1 MPIFGRHRLQ
11 KSKCPHTGSP
21 CRALVM
27 TTVDVVEV
35 ELQVLNTQIGQSHD
49 TDSKLTVMEMI
60 FSLANTCSLSRYSLF
75 LL

>member
-1 MPIFGRHRLQ
+1 
-11 KSKCPHTGSP
+11 
-21 CRALVM
+21 M